1 METSHIGAELA
12 ELDLRLRGPGELYGT
27 KQSGV
32 RHLKIATF
40 SDVELIQL
48 ARNEAKDIFPKSAL
62 YPELQEKLKKS
73 KTTVT
78 PD

>member
-1 METSHIGAELA
+1 MKISILTLFPEMF
-12 ELDLRLRGPGELYGT
+12 
-27 KQSGV
+27 SG
-32 RHLKIATF
+32 TF

-62 YPELQEKLKKS
+62 YPELQEKFKKS